1 MANRVLGIE
10 IGQNL
15 TRVVEIDYKI
25 KNPKV
30 HSMFSFPTPP
40 EMIDDGVVHADS
52 IFRSMLYSKIKEKKI
67 NTNKVVFTLN
77 STRIASREMEL
88 PLVKEKQ
95 IKDILQMNASDY
107 FPVDLSQYKLVHE
120 VIEKIDKPEEKKM
133 RLSVIAIP
141 NEIILSYEELAA
153 DCRLQIV
160 ALDYSGNAVKQL
172 MLREIP
178 GDIKATIKIDETIST
193 ITVMDGDIIKLQRN
207 VNYGLADAIE
217 EIQDSELF
225 GEYLSFTDAVDV
237 ARRKTCLELKSDVI
251 QPEIENA
258 ERDDMGHEID
268 SERFKKLRANVNYTL
283 ANLVSSL
290 GRVVD
295 YYQSRNVDRPIDRIF
310 LVGLGADFSGLSK
323 LLTNELNYKVIPLQ
337 QFDGISVAK
346 NINLAETKIAEFFNC
361 VGATLKPLPITDEK
375 KAKGNIFT
383 TPIGGMN
390 NVPMEQ
396 GAQPPLGPD
405 GQPLPMPEGMEAQK
419 GASLGI
425 PLIILGVCVVASVG
439 LIAYSIFSNLVLTSD
454 NMALKGRV
462 SDLSYAQNIYD
473 VYNQTKSDYE
483 WTKLLQDAS
492 SNKNDEIVSFIDE
505 LEKKLPSEAKLVSM
519 DVTTDGVSL
528 TVSQG
533 SKDIAADVIAQL
545 RTFDSIM
552 VSNVSTITDE
562 VDETGAS
569 KVQFTVDCVYVKQS
583 DDSDTSETTD
593 KQADGSNDNT
603 SQDNTSQD
611 NTSQNTSD
619 NAAQ

>member
-15 TRVVEIDYKI
+15 TRVVEIDYKT

-95 IKDILQMNASDY
+95 IKNILQMNASDY

-141 NEIILSYEELAA
+141 NEIISSYEELAA

-160 ALDYSGNAVKQL
+160 ALDYSGNAIKQL

-290 GRVVD
+290 GRVID

-405 GQPLPMPEGMEAQK
+405 GQPLPMPDGMEAQK

-439 LIAYSIFSNLVLTSD
+439 LIAYSIFANLVLTSD

-562 VDETGAS
+562 VDEAGAS

-603 SQDNTSQD
+603 SQDNTSQ
-611 NTSQNTSD
+611 NTSD

>member
-15 TRVVEIDYKI
+15 TRVVEIDYKT

-141 NEIILSYEELAA
+141 NEIISSYEELAA

-160 ALDYSGNAVKQL
+160 ALDYSGNAIKQL

-290 GRVVD
+290 GRVID

-405 GQPLPMPEGMEAQK
+405 GQPLPMPDGMEEQK

-439 LIAYSIFSNLVLTSD
+439 LIAYSIFANLVLTSD

-505 LEKKLPSEAKLVSM
+505 LEKKLPSDARIDNMS
-519 DVTTDGVSL
+519 VTTDGVSM
-528 TVSQG
+528 TISQS
-533 SKDIAADVIAQL
+533 SKDVAADVIAQL

-552 VSNVSTITDE
+552 VSNVSTITDDT
-562 VDETGAS
+562 DETGHQMYS
-569 KVQFTVDCVYVKQS
+569 LQ
-583 DDSDTSETTD
+583 
-593 KQADGSNDNT
+593 
-603 SQDNTSQD
+603 
-611 NTSQNTSD
+611 
-619 NAAQ
+619 

>member
-15 TRVVEIDYKI
+15 TRVVEIDYKT

-30 HSMFSFPTPP
+30 HSMFRFPTPP
-40 EMIDDGVVHADS
+40 EMIEDGVVHADS
-52 IFRSMLYSKIKEKKI
+52 MFRSMLYSKIKEKKI
-67 NTNKVVFTLN
+67 NTNKAVFVLN

-95 IKDILQMNASDY
+95 IKDLLQMNASDY

-160 ALDYSGNAVKQL
+160 ALDYSGNAIKQL

-193 ITVMDGDIIKLQRN
+193 ITVMDGDMIKLQRN

-251 QPEIENA
+251 QPEIENT

-383 TPIGGMN
+383 TPIGGMK

-396 GAQPPLGPD
+396 EAQPPLGPD

-419 GASLGI
+419 GASLGV

-505 LEKKLPSEAKLVSM
+505 LEKKLPSDARIDNMS
-519 DVTTDGVSL
+519 VTTDGVSM
-528 TVSQG
+528 TISQS
-533 SKDIAADVIAQL
+533 SKDVAADVITQVL
-545 RTFDSIM
+545 P
-552 VSNVSTITDE
+552 
-562 VDETGAS
+562 
-569 KVQFTVDCVYVKQS
+569 
-583 DDSDTSETTD
+583 
-593 KQADGSNDNT
+593 
-603 SQDNTSQD
+603 
-611 NTSQNTSD
+611 
-619 NAAQ
+619 

>member
-15 TRVVEIDYKI
+15 TRVVEIDYKT

-40 EMIDDGVVHADS
+40 DMIEDGVVHADS
-52 IFRSMLYSKIKEKKI
+52 IFRTMLYSKIKEKKI
-67 NTNKVVFTLN
+67 NTNKAVFVLN

-95 IKDILQMNASDY
+95 IKDLLQMNASDY

-160 ALDYSGNAVKQL
+160 ALDYSGNAIKQL

-383 TPIGGMN
+383 TPIGGMKN
-390 NVPMEQ
+390 LPMEQ
-396 GAQPPLGPD
+396 EGQPPLGPD
-405 GQPLPMPEGMEAQK
+405 GQPLPMPEGMEAEK
-419 GASLGI
+419 GESLGI

-552 VSNVSTITDE
+552 VSSVSTITDE
-562 VDETGAS
+562 VDETGVS
-569 KVQFTVDCVYVKQS
+569 KVQFTVNCVYVNKS
-583 DDSDTSETTD
+583 DDSDTSEATD
-593 KQADGSNDNT
+593 TQTDGANDNT
-603 SQDNTSQD
+603 SQEA
-611 NTSQNTSD
+611 SQNTSD

>member
-15 TRVVEIDYKI
+15 TRVVEIDYKT

-40 EMIDDGVVHADS
+40 EMIDDGVVHAES

-95 IKDILQMNASDY
+95 IKDILQINASDY

-141 NEIILSYEELAA
+141 NEIISSYEELAA

-160 ALDYSGNAVKQL
+160 ALDYSGNAIKQL

-337 QFDGISVAK
+337 QFDGISVSK

-405 GQPLPMPEGMEAQK
+405 GQPLPMPDGMEEQK

-439 LIAYSIFSNLVLTSD
+439 LIAYSIFANLVLTSD

-562 VDETGAS
+562 VDELITHNIFYTAITRAQKELKIYWTPEVEK
-569 KVQFTVDCVYVKQS
+569 KVLGRIRPRNID
-583 DDSDTSETTD
+583 
-593 KQADGSNDNT
+593 ADVAILRTFID
-603 SQDNTSQD
+603 
-611 NTSQNTSD
+611 
-619 NAAQ
+619 

>member
-1 MANRVLGIE
+1 MAKRVLGIE

-15 TRVVEIDYKI
+15 TRVVEIDYKT

-40 EMIDDGVVHADS
+40 EMIEDGVVHADS
-52 IFRSMLYSKIKEKKI
+52 MFRSMLYSKIKEKKI
-67 NTNKVVFTLN
+67 NTNKAVFVLN
-77 STRIASREMEL
+77 STRIASREMEF

-95 IKDILQMNASDY
+95 IKDLLQMNASDY

-141 NEIILSYEELAA
+141 NEIISSYEELAE

-283 ANLVSSL
+283 DNLVSSL

-375 KAKGNIFT
+375 KTKGSIFT
-383 TPIGGMN
+383 TPIGGMKN
-390 NVPMEQ
+390 LPMEQ
-396 GAQPPLGPD
+396 KGQPPLGPD

-425 PLIILGVCVVASVG
+425 PLIILGMCVVASVG

-505 LEKKLPSEAKLVSM
+505 LEKKLPSDARIDNMS
-519 DVTTDGVSL
+519 VTTDGVSM
-528 TVSQG
+528 TISQS
-533 SKDIAADVIAQL
+533 SKDVAADVITQL

-552 VSNVSTITDE
+552 VSNVSTITDDT
-562 VDETGAS
+562 DETGTS
-569 KVQFTVDCVYVKQS
+569 NVQFTVDCTYVKKS
-583 DDSDTSETTD
+583 DDSDTSETADT
-593 KQADGSNDNT
+593 QTDGSNDNT
-603 SQDNTSQD
+603 SQDNASQD
-611 NTSQNTSD
+611 NASQNTSD

>member
-15 TRVVEIDYKI
+15 TRVVEIDYKT

-141 NEIILSYEELAA
+141 NEIISSYEELAA

-160 ALDYSGNAVKQL
+160 ALDYSGNAIKQL

-193 ITVMDGDIIKLQRN
+193 ITVMDGNIIKLQRN

-290 GRVVD
+290 GRVID

-396 GAQPPLGPD
+396 GNQPPLGPD
-405 GQPLPMPEGMEAQK
+405 GQPLPMPDGMEAQK

-439 LIAYSIFSNLVLTSD
+439 LIAYSIFANLVLTSD

-562 VDETGAS
+562 VDEAGAS

-603 SQDNTSQD
+603 SQDNTSQ
-611 NTSQNTSD
+611 NTSD

>member
-15 TRVVEIDYKI
+15 TRVVEIDYKT

-40 EMIDDGVVHADS
+40 EMIEDGVVRADS
-52 IFRSMLYSKIKEKKI
+52 MFRSMLYSKIKEKKI
-67 NTNKVVFTLN
+67 NTNKAVFVLN

-95 IKDILQMNASDY
+95 IKDLLQMNASDY

-160 ALDYSGNAVKQL
+160 ALDYSGNAIKQL

-193 ITVMDGDIIKLQRN
+193 ITVMDGNIIKLQRN

-290 GRVVD
+290 GRVID

-310 LVGLGADFSGLSK
+310 LVGMGADFSGLSK

-375 KAKGNIFT
+375 KAKGSIFT
-383 TPIGGMN
+383 APIGGMN

-405 GQPLPMPEGMEAQK
+405 GQPLPMPDGMEEQK

-552 VSNVSTITDE
+552 VSN
-562 VDETGAS
+562 
-569 KVQFTVDCVYVKQS
+569 FH
-583 DDSDTSETTD
+583 
-593 KQADGSNDNT
+593 NHR
-603 SQDNTSQD
+603 
-611 NTSQNTSD
+611 
-619 NAAQ
+619 

>member
-15 TRVVEIDYKI
+15 TRVVEIDYKT

-52 IFRSMLYSKIKEKKI
+52 IFRSMLYSKIKEKEI

-95 IKDILQMNASDY
+95 IKDLLQMNASDY

-141 NEIILSYEELAA
+141 NEIISSYEELAA

-160 ALDYSGNAVKQL
+160 ALDYSGNAIKQL

-178 GDIKATIKIDETIST
+178 GDIKATIKIDEAIST

-290 GRVVD
+290 GRVID

-396 GAQPPLGPD
+396 GTQPPLGPD
-405 GQPLPMPEGMEAQK
+405 GQPLPMPDGMEEQK

-439 LIAYSIFSNLVLTSD
+439 LIAYSIFANLVLTSD

-473 VYNQTKSDYE
+473 VYNQTKKDYD
-483 WTKLLQDAS
+483 WTKLLESAS
-492 SNKNDEIVSFIDE
+492 SNKNDEITGFVDE
-505 LEKKLPSEAKLVSM
+505 LEQKLPSEAKLVNMS
-519 DVTTDGVSL
+519 VTTDGVSM
-528 TVSQG
+528 TIKTG

-545 RTFDSIM
+545 RTFESIM
-552 VSNVSTITDE
+552 VSNVSTITEE

-569 KVQFTVDCVYVKQS
+569 KVQFTVECTYVKA
-583 DDSDTSETTD
+583 DDSAASESADGTGSESADTSEDESSQAQTD
-593 KQADGSNDNT
+593 S
-603 SQDNTSQD
+603 SS
-611 NTSQNTSD
+611 SD
-619 NAAQ
+619 TDSTNQ

>member
-15 TRVVEIDYKI
+15 TRVVEIDYKT

-141 NEIILSYEELAA
+141 NEIISSYEELAA

-160 ALDYSGNAVKQL
+160 ALDYSGNAIKQL

-290 GRVVD
+290 GRVID

-390 NVPMEQ
+390 NVLMEQ

-405 GQPLPMPEGMEAQK
+405 GQPLPMPDGMEAQK

-439 LIAYSIFSNLVLTSD
+439 LIAYSIFANLVLTSD

-473 VYNQTKSDYE
+473 VYNQTKKDYD
-483 WTKLLQDAS
+483 WTKLLESAS
-492 SNKNDEIVSFIDE
+492 SNKNDEITGFVDE
-505 LEKKLPSEAKLVSM
+505 LEQKLPSEAKLVNMS
-519 DVTTDGVSL
+519 VTTDGVSM
-528 TVSQG
+528 TIKTG

-545 RTFDSIM
+545 RTFESIM
-552 VSNVSTITDE
+552 VSNVSTITEE

-569 KVQFTVDCVYVKQS
+569 KVQFTVECTYVKA
-583 DDSDTSETTD
+583 DDSAASESADGTGSESADTSEDESSQAQTD
-593 KQADGSNDNT
+593 S
-603 SQDNTSQD
+603 SS
-611 NTSQNTSD
+611 SD
-619 NAAQ
+619 TDSTNQ

>member
-15 TRVVEIDYKI
+15 TRVVEIDYKT

-141 NEIILSYEELAA
+141 NEIISSYEELAA

-160 ALDYSGNAVKQL
+160 ALDYSGNAIKQL

-290 GRVVD
+290 GRVID

-405 GQPLPMPEGMEAQK
+405 GQPLPMPDGMEAQK

-439 LIAYSIFSNLVLTSD
+439 LIAYSIFANLVLTSD

-483 WTKLLQDAS
+483 WTKLLQGAS

-505 LEKKLPSEAKLVSM
+505 LEKKLPSDARIDNMS
-519 DVTTDGVSL
+519 VTTDGVSM
-528 TVSQG
+528 TISQS
-533 SKDIAADVIAQL
+533 SKDVAADVIAQL

-552 VSNVSTITDE
+552 VSNVSTITDDT
-562 VDETGAS
+562 DETGA
-569 KVQFTVDCVYVKQS
+569 
-583 DDSDTSETTD
+583 
-593 KQADGSNDNT
+593 
-603 SQDNTSQD
+603 
-611 NTSQNTSD
+611 
-619 NAAQ
+619 